1 MIPKVALLS
10 YGEQGYALPVESME
24 HILPSPRI
32 FELPLLHRLFSGVFL
47 HGEHVVPLFKLF
59 ELLKPKSGSAAPDL
73 AFVVLF
79 LTEFGT
85 LGLPA
90 THVQCVVDRAAG
102 SIEPFSDKKGTPI
115 QRAFVLDGKKF
126 PLLDTTSLLAYLLSG
141 SENKEEA

>member
-10 YGEQGYALPVESME
+10 YGDQGYALPVESME
-24 HILPSPRI
+24 HILPSPQVHV
-32 FELPLLHRLFSGVFL
+32 LPQMHRMFSGVFV
-47 HGEHVVPLFKLF
+47 HGEHVVPLFKLLS
-59 ELLKPKSGSAAPDL
+59 LLKPGKTNGSEDL

-90 THVQCVVDRAAG
+90 SQVQCVVDRATGKVESLAENKG
-102 SIEPFSDKKGTPI
+102 SRV

-126 PLLDTTSLLAYLLSG
+126 PLLDATSLLAFMLG
-141 SENKEEA
+141 GDENTEEA

>member
-10 YGEQGYALPVESME
+10 YGEHGYALPVESME

-32 FELPLLHRLFSGVFL
+32 FSLPLLHQRFSGVFI
-47 HGEHVVPLFKLF
+47 HGQHVVPLFKLF
-59 ELLKPKSGSAAPDL
+59 QLLKPGAAHTPPPL

-79 LTEFGT
+79 LTEFGI

-102 SIEPFSDKKGTPI
+102 SIEPFSEKKGSRI

-126 PLLDTTSLLAYLLSG
+126 PLLDTTSLLAFLLDG
-141 SENKEEA
+141 SENNEEA